1 MASYPLNMNKSSSS
15 PVATHTQL
23 PCRLRTHTTHTSLV
37 PEGGGGGGELLYKV
51 HYRNHTNVPGAGE
64 GERKSG
70 REGALTFL
78 KNSLEHVAG
87 FSYGFRLK

>member
-1 MASYPLNMNKSSSS
+1 MTRGGWRLTPLNMNKSSSS

-37 PEGGGGGGELLYKV
+37 PEGGGGGELLYRV

-64 GERKSG
+64 GERERG
-70 REGALTFL
+70 R
-78 KNSLEHVAG
+78 AG
-87 FSYGFRLK
+87 ERARLLFSRIH